1 MDFFV
6 EIPRK
11 FKREFTIPSIEK
23 FLYYLCLIIR
33 MKEKDVSDDDE
44 LDKELEKNFKEND
57 RKRNVFK
64 VLRDEKSSRE
74 VKEKRIKQFKL

>member
-1 MDFFV
+1 
-6 EIPRK
+6 
-11 FKREFTIPSIEK
+11 
-23 FLYYLCLIIR
+23 
-33 MKEKDVSDDDE
+33 MKEEDVSDDDE